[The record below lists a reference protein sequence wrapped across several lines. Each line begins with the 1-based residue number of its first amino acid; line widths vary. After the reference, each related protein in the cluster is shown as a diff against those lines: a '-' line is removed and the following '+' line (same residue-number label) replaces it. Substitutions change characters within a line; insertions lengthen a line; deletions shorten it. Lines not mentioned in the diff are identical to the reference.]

1 MSFILTKKLK
11 MQFTDDHLWFSIF
24 SYSKS
29 NRLTRMQR
37 CTLCFLLFILSL
49 LFNILYY
56 DLSNGSSS
64 TSSVQLGPMA
74 ISLQQVIIGV
84 LVELFVLVPSL
95 IFLQAFRFVRSSP
108 SRALLILLYLVTFLL
123 MCTSIFFIIAR
134 GLEFGEEK
142 SRQWLISILTGF
154 VSSILLTQPLKVKTN
169 YSPCLRRCPTNVV
182 DPRSISLRHLFLQED
197 EERSTN
203 RTTFG

>member
-56 DLSNGSSS
+56 DLSNGPSS
-64 TSSVQLGPMA
+64 TSSVQVGPMTV
-74 ISLQQVIIGV
+74 SLQQVIIGV

-108 SRALLILLYLVTFLL
+108 SRALHVLLYLVSCGL

-134 GLEFGEEK
+134 GLEFGEDK

-154 VSSILLTQPLKVKTN
+154 VSSILLTQPLKVGPIIV
-169 YSPCLRRCPTNVV
+169 SPTDL
-182 DPRSISLRHLFLQED
+182 
-197 EERSTN
+197 
-203 RTTFG
+203 